1 MLGRGRLLSFSTREL
16 QERAYITGTPGAKAV
31 ENLAQRKL
39 ISRYRSLL
47 IASSISMGG
56 AAIWCMHYIGNRAIV
71 LGDGQTV
78 LQISYNPGFTALS
91 FFVPILVLL
100 AAFIALGSDDRVSI
114 FRVSM
119 GASLAG
125 SAICGMHYLGQAGI
139 SNYTSVYDVKNVV
152 GSAVIAIAASI
163 VALSVFFVLRV
174 TWTNSWWKR
183 ALCAIIL
190 AGAVSGMHWLA
201 SVGTQYRLKNI
212 SIPSG
217 SNISRNSTVI
227 VVIVLVRL
235 PTSHSWHIWSQN
247 PC

>member
-1 MLGRGRLLSFSTREL
+1 
-16 QERAYITGTPGAKAV
+16 
-31 ENLAQRKL
+31 
-39 ISRYRSLL
+39 
-47 IASSISMGG
+47 MGG
-56 AAIWCMHYIGNRAIV
+56 IAIWCMHYIGNRAIV
-71 LGDGQTV
+71 LDDGQTV
-78 LQISYNPGFTALS
+78 LQIAYNPGFTALS

-163 VALSVFFVLRV
+163 VALSVFFVPRV

-217 SNISRNSTVI
+217 SNNLKELDCYCRHCSGTSAHFSLLAYLVSESLLIRASLSRRALSFSY
-227 VVIVLVRL
+227 LPCLHSEDDLDL
-235 PTSHSWHIWSQN
+235 PTELSR
-247 PC
+247 